1 MDGHREWLEAATV
14 NVGKPQ
20 TLRSKKELGADRT
33 EWTVA
38 VENVYKGSAV
48 ALMYN
53 HCHLRGKVYINI
65 YFNVAY

>member
-38 VENVYKGSAV
+38 VEKRLQGLCSGTNV
-48 ALMYN
+48 
-53 HCHLRGKVYINI
+53 
-65 YFNVAY
+65 

>member
-20 TLRSKKELGADRT
+20 TLRSKKELGADQT

-38 VENVYKGSAV
+38 VEKRLQGLCGGTNV
-48 ALMYN
+48 
-53 HCHLRGKVYINI
+53 
-65 YFNVAY
+65 